1 MFMACFVITRKILRR
16 WFAFIRTR
24 VMRKVAKMLKTEAL
38 RVIGRPTLKTAPQAI
53 ERSPR

>member
-1 MFMACFVITRKILRR
+1 MACFFILPRKILRR

-38 RVIGRPTLKTAPQAI
+38 IVIGRPTLKTASQAI
-53 ERSPR
+53 KRSPR

>member
-1 MFMACFVITRKILRR
+1 MACSVITRKILRR

-38 RVIGRPTLKTAPQAI
+38 RVIGRPTLKTASQAI
-53 ERSPR
+53 KRSPR